1 MGASGSLPDAPRYR
15 DPGVCVTPGRVDLL
29 WMYVIF
35 GLLAPFLR
43 AGCPS
48 CAQPAPDVMGCRSTR
63 QFTCH
68 TQDTINKNK
77 QSLLR
82 KTRRTLAQLRTN
94 KSPFLKSYLH
104 KIDPQNHP
112 SPLCPICN
120 TQNSFM

>member
-1 MGASGSLPDAPRYR
+1 MGASGSPPYAPRYR

-68 TQDTINKNK
+68 TQDPQDTSCTNEKQIQTIQYLTIFTIAGYLNKNSILLNRYNLK
-77 QSLLR
+77 QTS
-82 KTRRTLAQLRTN
+82 T
-94 KSPFLKSYLH
+94 
-104 KIDPQNHP
+104 
-112 SPLCPICN
+112 
-120 TQNSFM
+120 

>member
-35 GLLAPFLR
+35 GLLATFLR

-68 TQDTINKNK
+68 TQDQLISFIILCYLLLFRYTIFLRFFF
-77 QSLLR
+77 SLE
-82 KTRRTLAQLRTN
+82 
-94 KSPFLKSYLH
+94 YL
-104 KIDPQNHP
+104 I
-112 SPLCPICN
+112 
-120 TQNSFM
+120 FV